1 MAAER
6 IDPLF
11 FGSAERRLFGCH
23 HGPLEAASAKLGL
36 VIAAPPGHEYSRSHR
51 ALRQLAGLVAANGMR
66 ALRFDLGG
74 TGDSPGDEWPSS
86 LAAWVADVGLA
97 QRELSLRT
105 RTSRTALLGVRLS
118 ATLALERAA
127 SAPSC
132 ASLVLLAPILDGEA
146 YSAALSQIEQRFEQS
161 LPGRR
166 PAGSPSRAGVECLGF
181 LWPTALLDSLRQWRP
196 PQFERPP
203 AARVLILEST
213 LSERARTLG
222 AELERVGSRVQHTL
236 SSGLEPWNEDVDR
249 GLVPTLDLQ
258 RIVDFLGQDS

>member
-1 MAAER
+1 MGGER

-23 HGPLEAASAKLGL
+23 HGPIEAATAKLGL
-36 VIAAPPGHEYSRSHR
+36 VIAAPLGHEYSRSHR
-51 ALRQLAGLVAANGMR
+51 ALRQLAELVASNGMR
-66 ALRFDLGG
+66 ALRFDFAG
-74 TGDSPGDEWPSS
+74 TGDSPGDEWPAS

-105 RTSRTALLGVRLS
+105 RVPRVALLGVRLS
-118 ATLALERAA
+118 AALALEQAA
-127 SAPSC
+127 SGPAC
-132 ASLVLLAPILDGEA
+132 ASLVLLNPILDGEA
-146 YSAALSQIEQRFEQS
+146 YADSLAEIEQRFEDS
-161 LPGRR
+161 LPG
-166 PAGSPSRAGVECLGF
+166 PSLGSSPSRAGLECLGF
-181 LWPTALLDSLRQWRP
+181 LWPAALLESLRQWRP

-213 LSERARTLG
+213 LSERARKLA

-258 RIVDFLGQDS
+258 RIVDFLREDS